1 MKKMGKVCLL
11 ALAAVL
17 VLSFVGCKAMDESVE
32 EHNEG
37 ADKYEHV
44 WEARYD
50 VEKGKYI
57 RSALQFGSGDDK
69 LEKVEIKVKSIY
81 PQHGKAGIMFGLH
94 DEKSADGENTLYN
107 TYLMGIGEKV
117 GGSAELVVYIDYMK
131 GLVSLKEGEAT
142 SDKVG
147 GKQYEVTGNQ
157 SVIIPGRTSGT
168 PLTVV
173 AEISY
178 DMSTAAN
185 ENEGTYTVVLKD
197 ESGKEL
203 ATAEWVHGETVAG
216 STLSVAE
223 QAKGTIASYGM
234 VSGAIEG
241 EKKVDITW
249 NVDKDSIAPATT
261 VLSADV
267 E

>member
-44 WEARYD
+44 WEAKYD
-50 VEKGKYI
+50 VEEGKYV
-57 RSALQFGSGDDK
+57 RSALQFGSGNDK
-69 LEKVEIKVKSIY
+69 LDAVTVKVKSIY
-81 PQHGKAGIMFGLH
+81 PQHGKAGLMFGLH

-117 GGSAELVVYIDYMK
+117 GGSADLDVYIDYMK
-131 GLVSLKEGEAT
+131 GLISLKEGEETA
-142 SDKVG
+142 DKVT
-147 GKQYEVTGNQ
+147 GKQYEVTGTQ
-157 SVIIPGRTSGT
+157 SVSISGRKSGD

-178 DMSTAAN
+178 DASAVAD

-197 ESGKEL
+197 ESGNEL
-203 ATAEWVHGETVAG
+203 CSVNWVHGETVGG
-216 STLSVAE
+216 SALSVAE

-249 NVDKDSIAPATT
+249 NVDKDSIVPTTT
-261 VLSADV
+261 VLSADA